1 VKRGR
6 EFEQHL
12 EIYVARLLGEPFRVR
27 WWNLEKGEY
36 IAGKFYGENTYWYYV
51 TTLMFRGD

>member
-1 VKRGR
+1 MWQGFRG
-6 EFEQHL
+6 
-12 EIYVARLLGEPFRVR
+12 ILGEPFRVR
-27 WWNLEKGEY
+27 WWKLEKGEY